1 MIIDILFARSVRV
14 RPPVSA
20 AGGPLIALRDGC
32 RVDDIALDTRFR
44 QHRLRA

>member
-20 AGGPLIALRDGC
+20 AGGPLIALR
-32 RVDDIALDTRFR
+32 VDDIALDTRFR
-44 QHRLRA
+44 QHRLGA